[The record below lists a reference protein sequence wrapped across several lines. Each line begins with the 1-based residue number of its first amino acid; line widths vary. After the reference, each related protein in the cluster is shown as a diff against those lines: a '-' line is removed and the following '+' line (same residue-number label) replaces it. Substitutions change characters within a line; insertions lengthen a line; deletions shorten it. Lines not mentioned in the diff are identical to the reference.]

1 MNRMDKGTMNMKLHC
16 LKGML
21 SAVCACASVGVSL
34 VADEIPERAPYSKA
48 REWKCVYSSI
58 EGPQGKALKILTETV
73 TKHTMRDHRTTTP
86 HVLAMEKDGIT
97 IERKKKHR
105 LIVGMPSENRTLA
118 GYVKPG
124 EVPKGGYLIRTV
136 SENGGH
142 AVLIA
147 GDTPAAVLWGAFD
160 FADIALQEIAVKGLG
175 DKLPVG
181 RQVCLPHVF
190 SIRNMPEYERRCE
203 PENEVRSLFTWGYMI
218 DDYRMFFREMAR
230 ARLNRIIIWNKYPPV
245 NSDAVVKEAHEWGI
259 QVYWGFAWGW
269 KHNMCATSE
278 TTDLGKLA
286 DDIVA
291 EWRNVWKP
299 LSGDGIYFQTFTEQE
314 REDVNGRSI
323 AAMAVEVVNTASRR
337 IRAEH
342 PGTDIVFG
350 LHAMSV
356 KNRLAEIEKT
366 DREIEILWEDC
377 GGFPYHEQIEDPDSA
392 FVMKIVDSPR
402 PVGLVWKCQ
411 LRQDWT
417 CWAHQSGPFMLGEAG
432 SGIVSRDRSVARPL
446 HRAFD
451 SDWIKRGRIAY
462 DHLKKVRSA
471 KRPVKEL
478 NVVTE
483 YNPPFAFST
492 LIQTE
497 MFWSTKESY
506 ETILDRALQRAG
518 LGE

>member
-1 MNRMDKGTMNMKLHC
+1 MVFAAGIC
-16 LKGML
+16 L
-21 SAVCACASVGVSL
+21 SAGVSFA
-34 VADEIPERAPYSKA
+34 ADEIPERAPYSRA
-48 REWKCVYSSI
+48 REWKCVYSSV

-73 TKHTMRDHRTTTP
+73 TKHTMRDHQTTTP
-86 HVLAMEKDGIT
+86 HVFAMEKDGT
-97 IERKKKHR
+97 AIERAKKHR
-105 LIVGMPSENRTLA
+105 IVVGMPSESTTLA
-118 GYVKPG
+118 KYLKPG
-124 EVPKGGYLIRTV
+124 DIPKGGYLIRTV
-136 SENGGH
+136 SENGSH
-142 AVLIA
+142 SILIA
-147 GDTPAAVLWGAFD
+147 GDTPEAVLWGVFD
-160 FADIALQEIAVKGLG
+160 FADVALHEIAMKGLG

-181 RQVCLPHVF
+181 RQVRLEHVF

-218 DDYRMFFREMAR
+218 DDYRSFFREMAR

-245 NSDAVVKEAHEWGI
+245 NSDVVVREAHDWGI
-259 QVYWGFAWGW
+259 KVYWGFAWGW
-269 KHNMCATSE
+269 QHNMCANSPTR
-278 TTDLGKLA
+278 DLSKLA

-291 EWRNVWKP
+291 EWRSVWKP

-314 REDVNGRSI
+314 REDINGRSI
-323 AAMAVEVVNTASRR
+323 ASMAVEVVNAASRR
-337 IRAEH
+337 IHAES
-342 PGTDIVFG
+342 PDTDIVFG

-356 KNRLAEIEKT
+356 KNRLAEIEQT
-366 DREIEILWEDC
+366 DKNIEILWEDC
-377 GGFPYHEQIEDPDSA
+377 GGFPYHEETGNPDA
-392 FVMKIVDSPR
+392 GFVMKMTDTLR

-432 SGIVSRDRSVARPL
+432 EWALARDRAVAKPL

-462 DHLKKVRSA
+462 DHLKAIRSA
-471 KRPVKEL
+471 GRKVKEL

-492 LIQTE
+492 LLQTE

-506 ETILDRALQRAG
+506 ETILDRALQRASVS
-518 LGE
+518 E